1 MNKIILLVGVIL
13 GAIEIGKC
21 YPKKNAIPADDE
33 ETEKRKVVFKCH
45 HGRRNDPEY
54 ER

>member
-33 ETEKRKVVFKCH
+33 EETEKHKVVFKCH
-45 HGRRNDPEY
+45 GRRY
-54 ER
+54 EPKPKR